1 MGRMDCGR
9 LCQKCCSGTSEDG
22 MFLLPEKRPLSEIL
36 VQTEKRSNPHR
47 EHLFFLTCSGTCPG
61 KNAPW
66 PPHFSLAAGTYRCR
80 ELELQLDSMGLFLC
94 PLVQADNIELLHPAF
109 RRRAMRAWKLLL
121 GDPLLYELVRKASA
135 AKQKQEPWEK
145 LCKMR

>member
-1 MGRMDCGR
+1 
-9 LCQKCCSGTSEDG
+9 
-22 MFLLPEKRPLSEIL
+22 MFLLPGEEAFFQGKSWCKLEKLIEPL
-36 VQTEKRSNPHR
+36 TG
-47 EHLFFLTCSGTCPG
+47 EHLFFLTCSGTCPREER
-61 KNAPW
+61 P
-66 PPHFSLAAGTYRCR
+66 LACRTFPLLPVLTDAG